1 MKILIIGGTQFI
13 GIAQV
18 EIALARG
25 HEVTIFNRGKTN
37 ADLFPQ
43 VEKLIGDRDGNL
55 EALKGRRWDVVI
67 DNCGYVPRV
76 VKQSAELLSD
86 AVDRYIFISS
96 ISVFADLTKPGIDEN
111 SPLATLEDETTE
123 VYMSEAYGGL
133 KVLCEKVVEE
143 AVPGRTLII
152 RPGLIVG
159 PNDPTNRFT
168 YWPARIADTQRNGGE
183 VLAPDSPEVGSQ
195 VIDSRDLGAWTID
208 MAEKKATGIYN
219 ATGPDYPLTLG
230 KIFDTSKKIS
240 GSDVNFT
247 WVSEEFLLEQKV
259 EPFSQMPLWVP
270 REMAGFDKVNVSKA
284 INAGLKFRPL
294 EDTIR
299 DTLAWET
306 ERHAKAGEN
315 DPQLERAGLSP
326 AREAELLAAWQAKN

>member
-37 ADLFPQ
+37 ADMFPQ

-67 DNCGYVPRV
+67 DNCGYVPRI
-76 VKQSAELLSD
+76 VKQSAELLAD
-86 AVDRYIFISS
+86 AVDRYIFIST

-111 SPLATLEDETTE
+111 SPLAKLEDETTE

-168 YWPARIADTQRNGGE
+168 YWPARIADSSRKE

-195 VIDSRDLGAWTID
+195 VIDARDLGAFTIK
-208 MAEKKATGIYN
+208 MAEEKATGIYN
-219 ATGPDYPLTLG
+219 ATGPDYRLTLG
-230 KIFDTSKKIS
+230 KIFDTSKEIT

-247 WVSEEFLLEQKV
+247 WVSEEFLLENKI

-270 REMAGFDKVNVSKA
+270 RAMAGFDKVNVSKA
-284 INAGLKFRPL
+284 INAGLTFRPL
-294 EDTIR
+294 EETIR
-299 DTLAWET
+299 DTLAFEA
-306 ERHAKAGEN
+306 ERHAKAGED
-315 DPQLERAGLSP
+315 DPQLKRAGLSP
-326 AREAELLAAWQAKN
+326 EREAELLAAWHAKN